1 MNSNISRFKMPIVK
15 LDEGIFIPPS
25 FLQALTKNTKKLNLY
40 IPKAEPLRL
49 VQEGDGDA
57 GYTWRK
63 S

>member
-25 FLQALTKNTKKLNLY
+25 FLQALTKNKKNLNLY
-40 IPKAEPLRL
+40 IPKAELLRL
-49 VQEGDGDA
+49 VQEGDGDV